1 MQHNAYL
8 KERRYGIMNKKYY
21 PRFAKRLRIV
31 IMTSMIA
38 LLSLMVVVPNST
50 GFAYAQSTSAQIQ
63 ALLAQ
68 VSKLKSTV
76 QAQSTQI
83 SQLSAALR
91 AGAGLSLSIVT
102 KTGPVV
108 VPAGKIVESH
118 VDCPAG
124 SVPTGG
130 GSDTGA
136 DPGDPRLQFIQS
148 GPFTSHGFT
157 ATGWKAAEFNPT
169 TTNLLFF
176 VIVQCATITQG
187 TLSR

>member
-1 MQHNAYL
+1 
-8 KERRYGIMNKKYY
+8 MNKKYH

-31 IMTSMIA
+31 TMTSMIA
-38 LLSLMVVVPNST
+38 LFSLMVVVPNIA

-63 ALLAQ
+63 SLLAQ

-91 AGAGLSLSIVT
+91 AGAGPSLSIIT
-102 KTGPVV
+102 QTGPGFT
-108 VPAGKIVESH
+108 VPPGKTVESH
-118 VDCPAG
+118 ADCPAG

-130 GSDTGA
+130 GSNTGA

-148 GPFTSHGFT
+148 TPFTSQGFT
-157 ATGWKAAEFNPT
+157 ATGWKAAEYNPT
-169 TTNLLFF
+169 LL
-176 VIVQCATITQG
+176 
-187 TLSR
+187 LLLLLED

>member
-1 MQHNAYL
+1 
-8 KERRYGIMNKKYY
+8 MNNKNYY

-31 IMTSMIA
+31 TLTSMIA
-38 LLSLMVVVPNST
+38 LFSLMVVVPNIA

-68 VSKLKSTV
+68 VNKLKSAV

-91 AGAGLSLSIVT
+91 AGAGPSLSIIT
-102 KTGPVV
+102 QTGPGVT
-108 VPAGKIVESH
+108 VPPGKTVESH

-124 SVPTGG
+124 NVPTGG

-136 DPGDPRLQFIQS
+136 NPGDPRLQFIQS
-148 GPFTSHGFT
+148 TPFTSQGFT
-157 ATGWKAAEFNPT
+157 ATGWKVAEYNPT
-169 TTNLLFF
+169 TTNLFFF
-176 VIVQCATITQG
+176 VVVQCATVTQG
-187 TLSR
+187 TMNR

>member
-1 MQHNAYL
+1 
-8 KERRYGIMNKKYY
+8 MNKKYY
-21 PRFAKRLRIV
+21 PRFAKRLGIV
-31 IMTSMIA
+31 TMTSMIA
-38 LLSLMVVVPNST
+38 LFSLLVVGPNIA

-63 ALLAQ
+63 SLLAQ
-68 VSKLKSTV
+68 VSKLKSAV
-76 QAQSTQI
+76 QAQSNQI

-91 AGAGLSLSIVT
+91 AGAGPSLSTVT
-102 KTGPVV
+102 KIGPVV
-108 VPAGKIVESH
+108 TVPAGKIVESH
-118 VDCPAG
+118 VDCPVG

-169 TTNLLFF
+169 TTNLFF
-176 VIVQCATITQG
+176 VVVQCATVTQG
-187 TLSR
+187 TSNR

>member
-1 MQHNAYL
+1 
-8 KERRYGIMNKKYY
+8 MNKKYY

-31 IMTSMIA
+31 TMTSMIA
-38 LLSLMVVVPNST
+38 LFSLIVVVPIST

-68 VSKLKSTV
+68 VSKLKSAV

-91 AGAGLSLSIVT
+91 AGVGPSLSIVT
-102 KTGPVV
+102 KMGPGVT
-108 VPAGKIVESH
+108 VPPGKTVESH
-118 VDCPAG
+118 ADCPAG
-124 SVPTGG
+124 SMPTGG

-136 DPGDPRLQFIQS
+136 DPGDERLKFIQS
-148 GPFTSHGFT
+148 VPFISNGFT

-169 TTNLLFF
+169 TTNLFFF
-176 VIVQCATITQG
+176 VVVQCATVTQG
-187 TLSR
+187 TSNR

>member
-1 MQHNAYL
+1 
-8 KERRYGIMNKKYY
+8 MNKKYY

-31 IMTSMIA
+31 TMTSMIA
-38 LLSLMVVVPNST
+38 LFSLMVVVPIST

-68 VSKLKSTV
+68 VSKLKSAV

-91 AGAGLSLSIVT
+91 SGAGASLSIVT
-102 KTGPVV
+102 KIGPGVT
-108 VPAGKIVESH
+108 VPPGKTVESH
-118 VDCPAG
+118 ADCPAG

-136 DPGDPRLQFIQS
+136 DPGDERLKFVQSTPFIS
-148 GPFTSHGFT
+148 NGFT

-169 TTNLLFF
+169 TTNLFFF
-176 VIVQCATITQG
+176 VVVQCATVTQG
-187 TLSR
+187 TIHR

>member
-1 MQHNAYL
+1 
-8 KERRYGIMNKKYY
+8 MNKKYY
-21 PRFAKRLRIV
+21 PRSAKRLRIV
-31 IMTSMIA
+31 TMTSMIA
-38 LLSLMVVVPNST
+38 LFSLMVVVPIST

-68 VSKLKSTV
+68 VSKLKSAV

-91 AGAGLSLSIVT
+91 AGAGSSLSIVT
-102 KTGPVV
+102 KTGPGVT
-108 VPAGKIVESH
+108 VPAGKTVESH
-118 VDCPAG
+118 ADCPAG

-136 DPGDPRLQFIQS
+136 DPGDERLKFVQS
-148 GPFTSHGFT
+148 GPFTSQGFT

-169 TTNLLFF
+169 TTNLFFF
-176 VIVQCATITQG
+176 VVVQCATVTQG
-187 TLSR
+187 TIHR

>member
-1 MQHNAYL
+1 
-8 KERRYGIMNKKYY
+8 MNKKYY

-31 IMTSMIA
+31 TMTSMIA
-38 LLSLMVVVPNST
+38 LFSLMVVVPNGAS
-50 GFAYAQSTSAQIQ
+50 FAYAQSTSTSAQIQ

-68 VSKLKSTV
+68 VSKLKSAV

-91 AGAGLSLSIVT
+91 AGAGPSLSIVT

-108 VPAGKIVESH
+108 TVPAGKIIESR

-124 SVPTGG
+124 SQPTGG
-130 GSDTGA
+130 GSNTGA

-176 VIVQCATITQG
+176 VFVQCATVTPG
-187 TLSR
+187 AMSR

>member
-1 MQHNAYL
+1 
-8 KERRYGIMNKKYY
+8 MNKKYY

-31 IMTSMIA
+31 TMTSMIA
-38 LLSLMVVVPNST
+38 LFSLIVVVPNIT

-68 VSKLKSTV
+68 VSKLKSAV

-91 AGAGLSLSIVT
+91 ARAGPSLSIVT
-102 KTGPVV
+102 KIGPGVT

-148 GPFTSHGFT
+148 FPFSSHGFN
-157 ATGWKAAEFNPT
+157 ATGWGAAEYNPT

-176 VIVQCATITQG
+176 VVVQCATITQG
-187 TLSR
+187 TIHK

>member
-1 MQHNAYL
+1 LQHNAYL

-31 IMTSMIA
+31 TMTSMIA
-38 LLSLMVVVPNST
+38 LFSLMVVVPNGAS
-50 GFAYAQSTSAQIQ
+50 FA
-63 ALLAQ
+63 
-68 VSKLKSTV
+68 
-76 QAQSTQI
+76 
-83 SQLSAALR
+83 QLSAALR
-91 AGAGLSLSIVT
+91 AGAGPSLSIVT
-102 KTGPVV
+102 KMGPVV
-108 VPAGKIVESH
+108 TVPAGKIVESH

-130 GSDTGA
+130 CSDTGA

-148 GPFTSHGFT
+148 GPSTSHGFT

-176 VIVQCATITQG
+176 VVVQCAIVTQG

>member
-1 MQHNAYL
+1 
-8 KERRYGIMNKKYY
+8 MNKKYY

-38 LLSLMVVVPNST
+38 LFSLMVVVPNIT

-68 VSKLKSTV
+68 VSKLKSAV

-91 AGAGLSLSIVT
+91 AGAGPSLSIVT
-102 KTGPVV
+102 KIGPVV
-108 VPAGKIVESH
+108 TVPAGKIVESH

-176 VIVQCATITQG
+176 VVVQCATITPG
-187 TLSR
+187 TIHK

>member
-1 MQHNAYL
+1 
-8 KERRYGIMNKKYY
+8 
-21 PRFAKRLRIV
+21 
-31 IMTSMIA
+31 MTSMIA
-38 LLSLMVVVPNST
+38 LFSLMVVVPIST

-68 VSKLKSTV
+68 VSKLKSAV

-91 AGAGLSLSIVT
+91 AGAGPSLSIVT

-108 VPAGKIVESH
+108 TVPAGKTVESH
-118 VDCPAG
+118 ADCPAG

-136 DPGDPRLQFIQS
+136 DPG
-148 GPFTSHGFT
+148 
-157 ATGWKAAEFNPT
+157 
-169 TTNLLFF
+169 
-176 VIVQCATITQG
+176 TQD
-187 TLSR
+187 